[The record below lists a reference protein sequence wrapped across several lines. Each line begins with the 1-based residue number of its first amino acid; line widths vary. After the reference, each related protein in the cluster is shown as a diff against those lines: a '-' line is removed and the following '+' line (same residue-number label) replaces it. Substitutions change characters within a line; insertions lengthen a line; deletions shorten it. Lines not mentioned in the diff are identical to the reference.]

1 MDTLKTQIITMF
13 GLRNAMNPSSANG
26 SGDGIM
32 TAVYAIF
39 LLTMIES
46 LFKYLPII
54 MAFIL
59 ANGER
64 LLRRK
69 VLQSNIPIIKNAIN
83 EVNSI
88 ILVRNYVPANSGDQR
103 NQQTFGNSMMPP
115 PDNDLVD
122 ALIDYITN
130 LDCCKHLRFTTRFF
144 LNNTE
149 DIKITPEIRI
159 HLEEYI
165 VESDGTVSK
174 LIIRLYSDIL
184 NVHQIREFV
193 EKIHRN
199 YINEKKN
206 KFGNQRFFFNEIQH
220 HIDRNFDGTMRLGNQ
235 PKKLNFGM
243 IPFNTFK
250 SMSNI
255 FGEHL
260 TEIKERVKLFTSN
273 PDWYKERGIP
283 HTLGIMLYGKPGC
296 GKTSVIKALAKD
308 TNRHIF
314 NISLRENTTQRQLS
328 NLFFEETVSILNE
341 DGQHSTVII
350 PLDQRIYVIED
361 IDCLTNV
368 VYDRKLIDDSE
379 TIAPLSDEQRA
390 MLNSYY
396 DSMILELEEKEA
408 IKKKPIQKPV
418 PVPAPITAPITALS
432 FVSLHEAMPEVCKS
446 FSDFNKLWE
455 SAEHSD
461 LNDMLVDA
469 YDGGGGGGGGGFVSN
484 LNDLYIHSNMV
495 EKPVVVS
502 EPDELAIEEAEQFIE
517 LQRFIHVFDVS
528 SVAKI
533 VDIIKVYPN
542 LGNKAKQWII
552 KSPVE
557 YYMRWLEHGRANM
570 GLLHPTYVSFVRDI
584 LAVVGDSLPK
594 QSGNGGGIDGAVVGV
609 DSTGKL
615 NDDAGAK
622 LAKEDQKKELITLS
636 YLLNLLDGVLETPG
650 RIIIITSNYP
660 EKLDKALIRP
670 GRIDI
675 KIRFDY
681 ASCDMIREMLRN
693 FYNIASE
700 RLATIDISPAINKK
714 YSPAQVI
721 EAFCNNYN
729 NYAKALDVLNMS
741 E

>member
-13 GLRNAMNPSSANG
+13 GLRNAMNPASANS

-88 ILVRNYVPANSGDQR
+88 ILVRNYVPTNSGDQR
-103 NQQTFGNSMMPP
+103 NQQIFGNSMMPP

-159 HLEEYI
+159 HLEEYL

-184 NVHQIREFV
+184 NVHQMREFV

-199 YINEKKN
+199 YMNEKKN

-250 SMSNI
+250 SMANI
-255 FGEHL
+255 FGDHL
-260 TEIKERVKLFTSN
+260 AEIKERVKLFTSN

-328 NLFFEETVSILNE
+328 NLFFEETVSIQNE

-368 VYDRKLIDDSE
+368 VYDRNLIDDTE
-379 TIAPLSDEQRA
+379 TIAPLSDEQRVI
-390 MLNSYY
+390 LNSYY
-396 DSMILELEEKEA
+396 DSMILELEEKHATKE
-408 IKKKPIQKPV
+408 KPIPV
-418 PVPAPITAPITALS
+418 PTPVSVPAVS
-432 FVSLHEAMPEVCKS
+432 FVSLNEAMPEVCRS
-446 FSDFNKLWE
+446 FEEFNKFWE
-455 SAEHSD
+455 SSEHPD
-461 LNDMLVDA
+461 LNNMLVDA
-469 YDGGGGGGGGGFVSN
+469 YDGGMGKESSFGKERSFVNN

-495 EKPVVVS
+495 EKPVVANES
-502 EPDELAIEEAEQFIE
+502 DELPIEEAEQFIE

-533 VDIIKVYPN
+533 LDIIKVYPN

-570 GLLHPTYVSFVRDI
+570 GLLHPTYVSFLRDI
-584 LAVVGDSLPK
+584 LAVAGDSLPK
-594 QSGNGGGIDGAVVGV
+594 QSGNGGGIGGVAGV

-615 NDDAGAK
+615 SDDAGAK

-729 NYAKALDVLNMS
+729 NYAKALDVLNVC